1 MSKMLKTALIL
12 LLIGAILVG
21 IAFAMGYDL
30 LNFGI
35 GDSYYKHTM
44 KEMKIENLKE
54 LDIDVTFVD
63 LEIVESESGNSLLVY
78 PEFEDEKI
86 KLDIKNDAEK
96 LTITQ
101 DYRGLNL
108 NVGIKR
114 LPNMGI
120 KRLPTVKLELAKGT
134 ELDKMSIKSDMGTTK
149 TSKII
154 AKSGKVELNMGQYK
168 SSHDDLTDFTI
179 ETDMGESTFDSTK
192 LTNVDASSNMGSVNG
207 SIIPDG
213 NLKFSADMGS
223 VEIDILEGVK
233 YSYLVDS
240 NMGEVSVNGREIQKG
255 VRQNSEHDK
264 VNIEATTKM
273 GSVFLRDK

>member
-44 KEMKIENLKE
+44 KEMKIEDLKE

-86 KLDIKNDAEK
+86 KLDINNDAEK

-108 NVGIKR
+108 NV
-114 LPNMGI
+114 GI

-273 GSVFLRDK
+273 GSVSLRDK